1 MLDLEKHRVTHDGKS
16 IHLGPKEL
24 WNLQTLMEKSGR
36 VFFREQL
43 LDRVWGRDVYVEF
56 RTVDVHIG
64 RLCKAL
70 NIGGRQDV
78 IRMVRSAGYSLD
90 VEKTK
95 MNF

>member
-43 LDRVWGRDVYVEF
+43 LDHVWGRDVYVEF
-56 RTVDVHIG
+56 RTVDVRIG
-64 RLCKAL
+64 HLREVL
-70 NIGGRQDV
+70 NIGV
-78 IRMVRSAGYSLD
+78 C
-90 VEKTK
+90 
-95 MNF
+95 N